1 MDLAN
6 MRQNGVRS
14 IAIECIDCGRKSI
27 MNMDSYAGHIPVK
40 WFEGRM
46 VCRCGSKR
54 TDVRPNWLEKPT
66 MPSLTGVKFPRS

>member
-27 MNMDSYAGHIPVK
+27 TNMHAYAGH
-40 WFEGRM
+40 
-46 VCRCGSKR
+46 
-54 TDVRPNWLEKPT
+54 VR
-66 MPSLTGVKFPRS
+66 